1 MIGDSNY
8 KLENTELTEW
18 VCAVS
23 YNNYIL
29 VNFYVNYLPLSVEHL
44 LRAKEAK
51 SAYTYVA
58 DNTL

>member
-1 MIGDSNY
+1 MIVR
-8 KLENTELTEW
+8 LENTVLTEW